1 MKCKICKESIHFW
14 KFLFIYLFII
24 FWLIGA
30 ILIIFHNKLQ
40 KNHSKNHSYQ
50 KIILGKK
57 TCKTNVKSNAC
68 GSFDY
73 ILTHI
78 VVLPIIRDSLYLS
91 SCSFV
96 PGIIRLTL
104 WTLFK
109 GVYNLFVTCI
119 FLHFIWNLFIFI
131 AYLI

>member
-1 MKCKICKESIHFW
+1 MKCKTCKESIHFL
-14 KFLFIYLFII
+14 KFLFKLRIF

-30 ILIIFHNKLQ
+30 ILIIFHNKLP
-40 KNHSKNHSYQ
+40 KNHSKSYSCE
-50 KIILGKK
+50 KVILGKK

-68 GSFDY
+68 GSFGC
-73 ILTHI
+73 ILTHL

-96 PGIIRLTL
+96 LGIIRLTL